1 MPISILSIFYKKVFI
16 CDVKS
21 YLKARRFAANGRI
34 LLSWFSITESYVCKL
49 DETHLERLTVCFATD
64 MTSMIKNIV
73 GTVVQHSRVTVSQQQ
88 PQI

>member
-1 MPISILSIFYKKVFI
+1 M
-16 CDVKS
+16 
-21 YLKARRFAANGRI
+21 
-34 LLSWFSITESYVCKL
+34 ESFVYKL
-49 DETHLERLTVCFATD
+49 DETHRLERLTVCFATD